1 MPRLAEYPNMLVM
14 RTLSKLGLAG
24 LRLGY
29 LSGHA
34 RWLAELDKVRPPYNI
49 GVLNELAAEFALE
62 HLTVFDEQAAEIRAE
77 RERLHAALQTVAG
90 ACPIASHANFLLV
103 RVADSAAVQRRMR
116 ELGVLVKDVGKM
128 HPLLVNCLRVTV
140 GAPSENQAMLA
151 ALADALKSLPASAPA
166 SAAPASAAPST
177 APAPEA

>member
-1 MPRLAEYPNMLVM
+1 MLVM

-49 GVLNELAAEFALE
+49 GVLNEVAAEFALE
-62 HLTVFDEQAAEIRAE
+62 HLSVFDAQAAEIRAE
-77 RERLHAALQTVAG
+77 RERLLGELQALTG
-90 ACPIASHANFLLV
+90 AKPIASQANFLLV
-103 RVADSAAVQRRMR
+103 RVADSAAVHRQMR

-128 HPLLVNCLRVTV
+128 HPLLANCLRITV
-140 GAPSENQAMLA
+140 GAPDENRTMLA
-151 ALADALKSLPASAPA
+151 ALVRALTSLPA
-166 SAAPASAAPST
+166 
-177 APAPEA
+177 PAPV